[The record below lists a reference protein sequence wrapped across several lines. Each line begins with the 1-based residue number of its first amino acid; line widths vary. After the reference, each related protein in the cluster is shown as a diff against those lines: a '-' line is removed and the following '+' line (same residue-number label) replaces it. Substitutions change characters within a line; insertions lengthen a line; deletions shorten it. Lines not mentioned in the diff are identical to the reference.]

1 MMADTVEQG
10 EIVVPG
16 ETLHEGTEYTA
27 GDGAFEQEGEVRA
40 EYLGAVDIRN
50 DDLRV
55 IPRYNPYVPSPG
67 DLVIGEVERVG
78 PSNWNVDIGCP
89 WSAFMHV
96 NAAVDEY
103 VDHDD
108 DISQWY
114 DIGDLLVGKVK
125 GVTKGMDV
133 KLSMEHENAR
143 NLEGGRVVAV
153 PPAKVPRIIG
163 SRGSMVEMIKE
174 ATDTR
179 IVIGQNGRVW
189 IKGEDEALA
198 VEAVRKVAAEA
209 HTQNLTERMEDW
221 LDERGGGS

>member
-1 MMADTVEQG
+1 MAKKVEKG
-10 EIVVPG
+10 DIVVPG
-16 ETLHEGTEYTA
+16 QELYEGEEFTA
-27 GDGAFEQEGEVRA
+27 GDGAFESGGTIRSRF
-40 EYLGAVDIRN
+40 LGAADFRSEDSVQ
-50 DDLRV
+50 V
-55 IPRYNPYVPSPG
+55 IPRYNPYVPSQG

-114 DIGDLLVGKVK
+114 GIGDVIVAKVK
-125 GVTKGMDV
+125 GVTEGMDV

-143 NLEGGRVVAV
+143 ELEGGRVISVA
-153 PPAKVPRIIG
+153 PAKVPRIIG
-163 SRGSMVEMIKE
+163 SKGTMVEMIKD
-174 ATDTR
+174 ATDTM

-189 IKGEDEALA
+189 IDGTGESLA
-198 VEAVRKVAAEA
+198 VEAIRKVADEA
-209 HTQNLTERMEDW
+209 HTDNLTEKMEEW
-221 LDERGGGS
+221 LEENGGDI